1 MIDLHTHSTASDGTE
16 SPAELVA
23 AARAAGLTTV
33 AITDHDSTAG
43 WAEAA
48 EAAVRAGVEL
58 VRGVEVS
65 THHDYVSIHVL
76 GYLIDPAAPGLL
88 AEMDRAR
95 ASRETRLT
103 KMVELMAEGGIPI
116 TVEEV
121 RAVAGQGATL
131 GRPHIADALVAK
143 GLVSHRDEAFA
154 TYLHGRSEYYVAH
167 YAPAALDAVRLIV
180 EAGGVA
186 VMAHPFAGK
195 RGRVVG
201 DEVIEELAAAG
212 LAGLEVDH
220 RDHDDDERDHAGRL
234 ATSLG
239 LLQTGSS
246 DYHGVGKLNLIGE
259 NTTAP
264 TVLAAIEEKSTSG
277 TDVLR

>member
-1 MIDLHTHSTASDGTE
+1 MIDLHTHSRASDGTE
-16 SPAELVA
+16 TPSELLAA
-23 AARAAGLTTV
+23 AARAGLDTV

-43 WAEAA
+43 WAEAS
-48 EAAVRAGVEL
+48 AAAAREGVAL

-65 THHDYVSIHVL
+65 THHSWVSIHVL

-88 AEMDRAR
+88 AEMNHAR
-95 ASRETRLT
+95 ASRETRLA
-103 KMVELMAEGGIPI
+103 KMVGLMSEAGVPL
-116 TVEEV
+116 TVEDV
-121 RAVAGQGATL
+121 QAVAGPGATL

-154 TYLHGRSEYYVAH
+154 TYLHGRSEFYVAH
-167 YAPAALDAVRLIV
+167 YAPEAVDAIRLIV

-201 DEVIEELAAAG
+201 DDVIEELAAAG

-220 RDHDDDERDHAGRL
+220 RDHDDAERVHAGAL
-234 ATSLG
+234 ADRLG
-239 LLQTGSS
+239 LIRTGSS
-246 DYHGVGKLNLIGE
+246 DYHGAGKLNRIGE
-259 NTTAP
+259 HTTTEEA
-264 TVLAAIEEKSTSG
+264 LKAIEDRATSA
-277 TDVLR
+277 TEVLR